1 MLIFQTCCAFDT
13 EANSQIFLCSNEHN
27 ILCSK
32 HKIPP
37 HQKKKRG
44 KKKGGGKKSCSLC
57 KIKAYVVHLLVTK
70 KGKQVNIY
78 T

>member
-1 MLIFQTCCAFDT
+1 MQKQTLRFYCVLMNIIFCAQNT
-13 EANSQIFLCSNEHN
+13 T
-27 ILCSK
+27 
-32 HKIPP
+32 IPP
-37 HQKKKRG
+37 TKKKI
-44 KKKGGGKKSCSLC
+44 KKKKEKQREKKSYRLC

>member
-1 MLIFQTCCAFDT
+1 MLIFQTCCALDT
-13 EANSQIFLCSNEHN
+13 EANSHILLCSKEHN
-27 ILCSK
+27 IFCSK
-32 HKIPP
+32 HNKPHPP
-37 HQKKKRG
+37 KKK
-44 KKKGGGKKSCSLC
+44 KKEKKKSCSLC